1 LPRSRQALHEAT
13 ASDANFRKDAR
24 FSAPDYLT
32 TGSVRKCGTFAKD
45 SAFPRMRIFIGFT
58 IAAVALFFAD
68 QHFAFGYYTDKTMMM
83 LQHITRSFRP

>member
-1 LPRSRQALHEAT
+1 
-13 ASDANFRKDAR
+13 
-24 FSAPDYLT
+24 
-32 TGSVRKCGTFAKD
+32 
-45 SAFPRMRIFIGFT
+45 MRIFIGFT